1 MKKEYIKPSLS
12 VEVIDVELPISASPM
27 DVYGK
32 SEGTIDGDK
41 NAFLT
46 KDRDNSDWGG
56 LW

>member
-27 DVYGK
+27 DVYDSSK
-32 SEGTIDGDK
+32 GTIDGDK